1 MFERQRH
8 QALNRVGLSR
18 LGGGRRWNVNVGVYD
33 VVEEVGHAE
42 LHRERDDLED
52 RARGAASSDNSNSSA
67 GIFPNVVAGNVW
79 IALQ

>member
-1 MFERQRH
+1 MSPSVSMT
-8 QALNRVGLSR
+8 LLKK
-18 LGGGRRWNVNVGVYD
+18 
-33 VVEEVGHAE
+33 VGHPE

-52 RARGAASSDNSNSSA
+52 RPRGAASSDNSNSSA